1 MTAPEHDDSPVS
13 QPWIVFPEIIGVTIV
28 AVSAPIYLVGQLVAG
43 HIALALAGFVC
54 WLVGV
59 VLTVVCL
66 KKRMFVLA
74 WWPMFV
80 LLGVGFLIHKATLLQ

>member
-1 MTAPEHDDSPVS
+1 MTAPEREDSPLS

-28 AVSAPIYLVGQLVAG
+28 AVSAPIYLARHLVAG

-59 VLTVVCL
+59 GLTVVCL
-66 KKRMFVLA
+66 RKRMFVLA
-74 WWPMFV
+74 FWPMLL
-80 LLGVGFLIHKATLLQ
+80 LLGVGLLIHKAAPLQ